1 MLNNNMVIKT
11 NVYYQRIFYNRLNS
25 FIDNIRNA
33 SDNNI
38 ISLTEPKKVY
48 INLRNGLNDLFLAIY
63 DDNNK
68 NYLEKHNPY
77 LEAIYELLIYD
88 CIDKFEYC
96 HKKIIDH
103 VKETDIEMYYK
114 SQESSL
120 TATLL
125 EGMSI
130 NDFCKNNKL
139 TFKGFAYSAAVT
151 IFENKKQE
159 KNINE
164 IFEMK
169 KKMGDNISE
178 LIEYYIL
185 DQIDAVFQRTLINIP
200 IFVQSIYEDNFFTF
214 FANIDIIGED
224 DSIRELKYKVF
235 NNPNDLE
242 SKYQLACYYFA
253 IEKYYLSLA
262 LINEAIEIDFNN
274 LDYLELSALNQLI
287 LGLYP
292 ETSETID
299 KALSIDKDNKNIL
312 SILCRLK
319 LYTDEYDEALKISDR
334 LLQYDP
340 ENEDYLLLN
349 ADCLLSLDKL
359 KDSHKIYQKLFKNS
373 SFDKEI
379 IKAKIDFIKEKRN
392 LSNKNYKFTLF
403 LSIVFPSF
411 QRFYTGRVKLGFLY
425 IIILIASFVMNKI
438 YIFGIFYLL
447 DICLLL
453 LGKFKDKNGK
463 YVSQY

>member
-1 MLNNNMVIKT
+1 
-11 NVYYQRIFYNRLNS
+11 
-25 FIDNIRNA
+25 
-33 SDNNI
+33 
-38 ISLTEPKKVY
+38 
-48 INLRNGLNDLFLAIY
+48 
-63 DDNNK
+63 
-68 NYLEKHNPY
+68 
-77 LEAIYELLIYD
+77 
-88 CIDKFEYC
+88 
-96 HKKIIDH
+96 
-103 VKETDIEMYYK
+103 
-114 SQESSL
+114 
-120 TATLL
+120 
-125 EGMSI
+125 MSI

-139 TFKGFAYSAAVT
+139 TFKGFAYSAAAA

-185 DQIDAVFQRTLINIP
+185 DQIDAVFQRTLVNIP
-200 IFVQSIYEDNFFTF
+200 IFVQSIYEDNFFIF

-299 KALSIDKDNKNIL
+299 KALSIDQDNKNIL

-334 LLQYDP
+334 LLQCDP

-373 SFDKEI
+373 SFDKES